1 MARYIYIYRTSDG
14 VRREGSIRASS
25 REDAFAELRGQGIRP
40 IKVVAADGSK
50 ENGEVRRIGVSKVT
64 VAVISS
70 IVLVAGLAV
79 GVFWSRIEPSG
90 VLDHGTAGTYSDEE
104 SAAYSAL
111 ERKSDAVM
119 RGLAEAIAGFRVEE
133 INSPSNVAAH
143 ADVAELYRK
152 AHDSQSSVDRAR
164 RETREAFASIAT
176 DFPPD
181 GAAIRDAQRLY
192 GERMAELDAVEVA
205 ISNRKF
211 ALAILD
217 GNRGKWS
224 LVGGEAVFEDKR
236 LARMY
241 KYCLEGIET
250 DGSTAR
256 WQRDFA
262 PTTEHPR

>member
-14 VRREGSIRASS
+14 VRREASIRSAS
-25 REDAFAELRGQGIRP
+25 RENAFAELRERGIRP
-40 IKVVAADGSK
+40 IKVIAADGSK
-50 ENGEVRRIGVSKVT
+50 ENGEVRRIGVSKMSVS
-64 VAVISS
+64 AIAAA
-70 IVLVAGLAV
+70 VLVAGLAV
-79 GVFWSRIEPSG
+79 GVLWSRIESSDGSG
-90 VLDHGTAGTYSDEE
+90 HGMSGPYSDEE
-104 SAAYSAL
+104 YAAYSAL
-111 ERKSDAVM
+111 EKKSDVVM
-119 RGLAEAIAGFRVEE
+119 HGLAKAIAGLRVEE
-133 INSPSNVAAH
+133 INNPSNVAAH
-143 ADVAELYRK
+143 ADVAKLYKR
-152 AHDSQSSVDRAR
+152 AHDSQSSIDRAR
-164 RETREAFASIAT
+164 RETRDAFASIAT

-217 GNRGKWS
+217 GNRDKWT
-224 LVGGEAVFEDKR
+224 LVGDEAVFEDKR

-241 KYCLEGIET
+241 KYCLEGIEA

-262 PTTEHPR
+262 PTAE

>member
-14 VRREGSIRASS
+14 VRREGSIRAAS

-40 IKVVAADGSK
+40 IKVIAADGSK
-50 ENGEVRRIGVSKVT
+50 ANGEVRRIGVSKMT
-64 VAVISS
+64 VAAIAAA
-70 IVLVAGLAV
+70 VLVAGLAV
-79 GVFWSRIEPSG
+79 GAIWSRVESSDG
-90 VLDHGTAGTYSDEE
+90 QGHVSAGTYSDEE

-111 ERKSDAVM
+111 EKKSEAVM
-119 RGLAEAIAGFRVEE
+119 HGLAKAMARARVEE
-133 INSPSNVAAH
+133 INIPSNVAAH
-143 ADVAELYRK
+143 ADVAALYKR
-152 AHDSQSSVDRAR
+152 AHDSQLSIDRAR
-164 RETREAFASIAT
+164 RETRDAFASITT

-192 GERMAELDAVEVA
+192 GERMAELDALEVA

-217 GNRGKWS
+217 GNRDKWT
-224 LVGGEAVFEDKR
+224 LVGDEAVFEDKR

-241 KYCLEGIET
+241 KYCLEGIDT
-250 DGSTAR
+250 DGSTVR

-262 PTTEHPR
+262 PTTE